1 MTNNININILKKA
14 FPHLDE
20 RRKKPINIILK
31 LTELHEC
38 ISDVSKTNGLEGCS
52 DSTTPINTE
61 ALLKDIKS
69 ECPKSIRDK
78 IDMILNL
85 SKTKEFYKTYMNIS
99 NIAEQVNQTNTNISS
114 HFEPIKNSLSADQL
128 ERINELSHIL
138 NQSPHVEIN
147 ETTN

>member
-20 RRKKPINIILK
+20 RRKKPIDIILK
-31 LTELHEC
+31 LTELHES
-38 ISDVSKTNGLEGCS
+38 IKDVTKTNGLEGCS
-52 DSTTPINTE
+52 DNTTSINTE

-69 ECPKSIRDK
+69 ECPKPIRDK

-99 NIAEQVNQTNTNISS
+99 NIAEQVNQANTNVSS
-114 HFEPIKNSLSADQL
+114 PFDPIKNSLSAEQL
-128 ERINELSHIL
+128 DRINELSHIL
-138 NQSPHVEIN
+138 NHNPQTDLN